1 MTGIDKGCD
10 VIVTLF
16 SKKSVRA
23 KYPVYVKSEN
33 PIFKRKGS
41 SFNLKN
47 VREYQ
52 PFDDLRQIDWKLYGS
67 TDRYYIKEFFKE
79 ENERFF
85 FLIDTSASMNIFN
98 SGDYKTFIASLAH
111 ILLKLHFTISLISF
125 DSRIIKTALNIK
137 EHKNISKALIFLDN
151 LRFDQKTDLISVLK
165 MVHSRYKPSTVFLFS
180 DLFDRNYNPDT
191 AVHFKRKYLIHFFT
205 YLSEFYL
212 NPGEVEIEDKEL
224 KKRLLLP
231 YNRLN
236 QKRIEEKEDEFL
248 KTLTRSR
255 KNYHYYLIRRSAGR
269 IPFYWQILESLYD

>member
-1 MTGIDKGCD
+1 MVGIDKGCD

-52 PFDDLRQIDWKLYGS
+52 PFDDLRQIDWKLYGR
-67 TDRYYIKEFFKE
+67 TDRYYIKEFFEE
-79 ENERFF
+79 ENERLF
-85 FLIDTSASMNIFN
+85 FLIDASASMNIFN
-98 SGDYKTFIASLAH
+98 LEDYKTFIASLAY

-125 DSRIIKTALNIK
+125 NSRIIQTALNIK
-137 EHKNISKALIFLDN
+137 EHKNISRALIFLDK

-165 MVHSRYKPSTVFLFS
+165 MVHSKYEPSTIFLFS
-180 DLFDRNYNPDT
+180 DLFDRSYNPDT
-191 AVHFKRKYLIHFFT
+191 AVHFRRKYLMHFFT
-205 YLSEFYL
+205 SLSEFSL
-212 NPGEVEIEDKEL
+212 EQGEVEIEDREL
-224 KKRLLLP
+224 GKRLLLP
-231 YNRLN
+231 YNRIN
-236 QKRIEEKEDEFL
+236 QKRIHEQEEKFL
-248 KTLTRSR
+248 KALKRKR
-255 KNYHYYLIRRSAGR
+255 KNYHYYLIRKSVNR

>member
-1 MTGIDKGCD
+1 MVRIDKGCD

-33 PIFKRKGS
+33 PIFKRKGN

-52 PFDDLRQIDWKLYGS
+52 PFDDLRQIDWKLYGR
-67 TDRYYIKEFFKE
+67 TDRYYIKEFFEE

-98 SGDYKTFIASLAH
+98 QKDYKTFIASLAY

-125 DSRIIKTALNIK
+125 NSRIIQTSLNIK
-137 EHKNISKALIFLDN
+137 EHKNIAKALTFLDK

-165 MVHSRYKPSTVFLFS
+165 MVYSRYEPSTVFLFS
-180 DLFDRNYNPDT
+180 DLFDSNYTPDT
-191 AVHFKRKYLIHFFT
+191 AVHFKRKFLMHFFT
-205 YLSEFYL
+205 SLSDFSL
-212 NPGEVEIEDKEL
+212 KQGEVEIEDREL

-231 YNRLN
+231 YNMLN
-236 QKRIEEKEDEFL
+236 QRRIEEREEKFIKNL
-248 KTLTRSR
+248 KRKR
-255 KNYHYYLIRRSAGR
+255 KNYNYYLIRRSAGR
-269 IPFYWQILESLYD
+269 IPFYWQILESIYD